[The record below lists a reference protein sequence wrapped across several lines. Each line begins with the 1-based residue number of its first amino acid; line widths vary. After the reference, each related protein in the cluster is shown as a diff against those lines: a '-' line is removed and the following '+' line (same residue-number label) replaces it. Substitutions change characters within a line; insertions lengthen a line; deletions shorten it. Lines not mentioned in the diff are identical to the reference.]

1 MEHWL
6 PLFED
11 KLSTLF
17 DHLSD
22 DDLIVREANADSAFQ
37 ARAEALEDYFANRE
51 RAMVAEPGSYRPLK
65 PTALYL
71 AAGEWKAAIAER
83 PIHLAT
89 PFREPESDTV
99 LDFVIRNA
107 DASMARDVLV
117 TFHPPLTVPPDF
129 GPNVTEHVISR
140 YGQALPCL
148 APGQALRNV

>member
-1 MEHWL
+1 MRADQDSKDRSRPYVLAELRHAEH
-6 PLFED
+6 
-11 KLSTLF
+11 
-17 DHLSD
+17 
-22 DDLIVREANADSAFQ
+22 
-37 ARAEALEDYFANRE
+37 
-51 RAMVAEPGSYRPLK
+51 
-65 PTALYL
+65 
-71 AAGEWKAAIAER
+71 
-83 PIHLAT
+83 
-89 PFREPESDTV
+89 SDTV